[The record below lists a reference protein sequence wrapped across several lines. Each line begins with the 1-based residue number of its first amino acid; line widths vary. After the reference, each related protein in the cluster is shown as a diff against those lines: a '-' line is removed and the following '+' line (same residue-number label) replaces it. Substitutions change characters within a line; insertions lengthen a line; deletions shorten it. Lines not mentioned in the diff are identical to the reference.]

1 MYPCTQNRDHF
12 WDMYN
17 QYLQSKHLRLIWPST
32 LERTFSHHQLSTR
45 NLAAQT
51 NLMTSH
57 HSPSKSPSVAFQPY
71 WEGIVKCTI
80 RHGFKGM
87 QSAFQE
93 IPGNAERLT
102 NVCSNSEETLQSG
115 INHIQLVFHVTHRMF
130 FNKAAMIGA
139 IMGIPIS
146 GLSPNTVT
154 LKKLPA
160 F

>member
-1 MYPCTQNRDHF
+1 LGYV
-12 WDMYN
+12 
-17 QYLQSKHLRLIWPST
+17 QSIRAVKALEIDLAKHLRAHFQSPPAFNAEFGSSNQFDLIY
-32 LERTFSHHQLSTR
+32 
-45 NLAAQT
+45 
-51 NLMTSH
+51 LMTSR

-87 QSAFQE
+87 QSPFQE
-93 IPGNAERLT
+93 IPGNPERLT
-102 NVCSNSEETLQSG
+102 DVCSNSEETLQSG
-115 INHIQLVFHVTHRMF
+115 INHIQLVFHVTHILC
-130 FNKAAMIGA
+130 NKAAMIGA

-154 LKKLPA
+154 LKKVQA